1 VETVLLS
8 VQEAADVLSL
18 GSSTV
23 RFLIK
28 TGQLESVRIKTR
40 QLVLRSSVYDLVLRL
55 SKNEGE
61 QRDDGFR

>member
-1 VETVLLS
+1 MLS
-8 VQEAADVLSL
+8 VQEAAEVLSL
-18 GSSTV
+18 GPSTV
-23 RFLIK
+23 RSLIK

-40 QLVLRSSVYDLVLRL
+40 QLVLRSSVDDLVLRL